1 MDCSLPGSFVHGLLQ
16 TGILEWVA
24 ISFSK
29 QASLST
35 YCVPG
40 TVSTRIRR
48 ETNQT
53 SPGSGSACSPVGKTD
68 EKIHK

>member
-16 TGILEWVA
+16 AGILEWVA

-29 QASLST
+29 QTSLST

-40 TVSTRIRR
+40 TVLA
-48 ETNQT
+48 
-53 SPGSGSACSPVGKTD
+53 PGCDCEQDKSELSRFWQRLQSCGED
-68 EKIHK
+68 R